1 MQGDVLPCILY
12 KNKYFSGM
20 TGLSKQKKKGYLGL
34 AVRFLVAAAAC
45 GLLVKSLDFKQ
56 LADTFQKLNLWILAA
71 AVGIFTAGQTIVAL
85 RWWILM
91 RANQIFIRLWQAVKL
106 TFLGIFFNN
115 FLPGAISGDF
125 LRAWYVAKHTDR
137 KMLAAISVFMDRLMA
152 LFASFIMACTA
163 LLIAHPEGIF
173 QAQDKQGLDGLKS
186 ALYYIPVILIGI
198 IIIMRIVLFFPF
210 GKRLFLKLTQSV
222 IVHFRRFVYDLS
234 EAALSCVRKPLTLPI
249 SVLLTLILQFSV
261 IFALWMVGSSLGMT
275 VGLGDYLV
283 YFPLM
288 WVVGS
293 IPVSIAGVGV
303 VEGGIVALFSQFS
316 GASVESAA
324 ALALCQ
330 RLIWI
335 LGSLPGMAIHLKGG
349 YLPEGENEFFI
360 DGSAAKH

>member
-1 MQGDVLPCILY
+1 M
-12 KNKYFSGM
+12 
-20 TGLSKQKKKGYLGL
+20 SKQKKKGTLGL
-34 AVRFLVAAAAC
+34 AIRFLVAAAAC

-71 AVGIFTAGQTIVAL
+71 AVGIFMAGQVAVAL

-91 RANQIFIRLWQAVKL
+91 RANQIFIGLWQAVKL
-106 TFLGIFFNN
+106 TYLGIFFNN

-137 KMLAAISVFMDRLMA
+137 KILAAISVFMDRFMA
-152 LFASFIMACTA
+152 LFASFIMAGTV
-163 LLIAHPEGIF
+163 LLIAHPQGIF
-173 QAQDKQGLDGLKS
+173 QAQDKKGLDSLKS
-186 ALYYIPVILIGI
+186 TLHYIPTILIGI
-198 IIIMRIVLFFPF
+198 ICIVLIVLCFPF
-210 GKRLFLKLTQSV
+210 GRRLLSKLTQSV
-222 IVHFRRFVYDLS
+222 ITHFQRLVYELS
-234 EAALSCVRKPLTLPI
+234 EAVLSCVRKPLTLPL

-293 IPVSIAGVGV
+293 IPISIAGVGV
-303 VEGGIVALFSQFS
+303 VEGGIVVLFSQFS
-316 GASVESAA
+316 GASTEAAA

-349 YLPEGENEFFI
+349 HLPEGESEFFI
-360 DGSAAKH
+360 DGGTANH

>member
-1 MQGDVLPCILY
+1 
-12 KNKYFSGM
+12 M
-20 TGLSKQKKKGYLGL
+20 TGLSKQKKKGTLGL
-34 AVRFLVAAAAC
+34 AIRFLVAAAAC
-45 GLLVKSLDFKQ
+45 VLLIKSLDFKQ
-56 LADTFQKLNLWILAA
+56 LADAFQKLNLWILAA
-71 AVGIFTAGQTIVAL
+71 AVGIFMAGQVAVGL

-91 RANQIFIRLWQAVKL
+91 RANQIFIGLWKAVKL
-106 TFLGIFFNN
+106 TFLGMFFNN

-152 LFASFIMACTA
+152 LFASLVMACTA

-173 QAQDKQGLDGLKS
+173 QSQQKKGLDSLKS
-186 ALYYIPVILIGI
+186 YIHYIPIILTGIIVILL
-198 IIIMRIVLFFPF
+198 IVLCFPP
-210 GKRLFLKLTQSV
+210 GRRLLEKLTQSV
-222 IVHFRRFVYDLS
+222 ITHFRRFVYELS

-261 IFALWMVGSSLGMT
+261 IFALWMVGQSLGVN

-293 IPVSIAGVGV
+293 IPISIAGVGV
-303 VEGGIVALFSQFS
+303 VEGGIVVLFSQFS

-330 RLIWI
+330 RVIWI
-335 LGSLPGMAIHLKGG
+335 LGSLPGMAIHLRGG
-349 YLPEGENEFFI
+349 HLPEGENEFFI
-360 DGSAAKH
+360 DGSTANH